1 MTTHRMWV
9 TAVVLALF
17 VGVNVVQ
24 AQRAVSAPRIS
35 PVRVRSTPQRL
46 TIARVSGRS
55 SAAVSPYS
63 RSTISPNSL
72 FAGSGFGLFAPFPGL
87 GFNFGAANQDWA
99 IKAAIDP
106 ATQWRLFETQR
117 YSRNLGF
124 GASGFYLLDGGA
136 YYAPV
141 PAEPAEA
148 EPAPQ
153 EQGAT
158 AGTEAAEA
166 ARIEQQ
172 PAVAAAAPLEDVGQ
186 FVLALRN
193 GSRIEAVAFTRA
205 NDRIIYVTADG
216 FRRTLALADFDPDA
230 TIRINEERG
239 TPLEISL

>member
-1 MTTHRMWV
+1 MTTHRMWIS
-9 TAVVLALF
+9 AVVLALF
-17 VGVNVVQ
+17 VGGNIVQ
-24 AQRAVSAPRIS
+24 AQRVVSAPRIS

-46 TIARVSGRS
+46 TTARVSGRS
-55 SAAVSPYS
+55 SAAVSTYS
-63 RSTISPNSL
+63 WSTASPSSL
-72 FAGSGFGLFAPFPGL
+72 FAGSSFGLFGAFPGL
-87 GFNFGAANQDWA
+87 GFNFGATNQDWA

-136 YYAPV
+136 YYATS
-141 PAEPAEA
+141 EPTEA

-153 EQGAT
+153 EQGAA
-158 AGTEAAEA
+158 AGTEVAEA
-166 ARIEQQ
+166 ARIEEQSA
-172 PAVAAAAPLEDVGQ
+172 PAASAPLEDVGQ

-216 FRRTLALADFDPDA
+216 FRRTLALADLDPDA